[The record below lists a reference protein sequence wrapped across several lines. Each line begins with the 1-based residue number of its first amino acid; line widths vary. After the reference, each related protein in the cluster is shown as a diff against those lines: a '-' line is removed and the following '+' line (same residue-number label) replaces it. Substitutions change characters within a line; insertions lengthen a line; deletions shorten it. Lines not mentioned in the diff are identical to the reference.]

1 MNLFFGSRAAAFLSP
16 YVIFFYSVVAY
27 LAAFDE
33 KSSQNLLAMTVGIG
47 SKA

>member
-16 YVIFFYSVVAY
+16 YVNFFYSVVAY